1 VLGREQEDVE
11 RKSGARGLGMTFL
24 WPRRHRERKGVEI
37 PVQRHQVGK
46 DGGAWRCG
54 GGSGGP
60 VLAARG
66 SSRGGRRGGE
76 RTGDGVRGS
85 RYGRGLVGRSG
96 KRRKH
101 SSCWPIVGWMLWAR
115 RGKKIK

>member
-46 DGGAWRCG
+46 DGGHGDVVEAVGDRCWQLAGAVEVG
-54 GGSGGP
+54 GAVVSEQGM
-60 VLAARG
+60 
-66 SSRGGRRGGE
+66 E
-76 RTGDGVRGS
+76 
-85 RYGRGLVGRSG
+85 
-96 KRRKH
+96 
-101 SSCWPIVGWMLWAR
+101 
-115 RGKKIK
+115 